1 MTSRRLVVPLLL
13 GALLLGGCEWLWS
26 RDNPCDSPAAGG
38 FCLTAGGGLADWGKD
53 IAVSAGGNSHVT
65 GSFAG
70 AAAFGPFA
78 LTARGKATGDAA
90 AGGGTADV
98 FVAQVSPAGAFNWAV
113 SAGGDGADYANGVA
127 TDSGGNIY
135 VTGSFAGTA
144 SFGSHVRTAKGQHD
158 VFVAQLSPT
167 GKFRWVVRAG
177 GVHNDY
183 ANDIAVDSAGN
194 SYIMGSF
201 YKSAVFGPT
210 ALTAHGPNSFDV
222 FVAQV
227 SPQGKFR
234 WAVAAGGNK
243 DDYGNGIAV
252 DSAGNSYITGIFV
265 GSVAFGAYGL
275 ASRGSLFDMFVA
287 QVSPQG
293 KFRWALSAG
302 GPMMDF
308 GNGVAV
314 DSGGNVYVTGEFA
327 GQATFGGTTL
337 TARGS
342 HDVFV
347 GKVSPQ
353 GKSGQGKFQWVIS
366 AGDVG
371 HDYGKGVTV
380 DSGGNVYVTGEF
392 TRRAVFGA
400 TTLQGPGGMFFAAK
414 VSPGGAGGKGVFTWA
429 RTAGDMGEGRGNR
442 VAVDAAGNGYVTG
455 QLTSEGEGDVLIWKL
470 AK

>member
-234 WAVAAGGNK
+234 WA
-243 DDYGNGIAV
+243 
-252 DSAGNSYITGIFV
+252 
-265 GSVAFGAYGL
+265 
-275 ASRGSLFDMFVA
+275 
-287 QVSPQG
+287 
-293 KFRWALSAG
+293 LSAG